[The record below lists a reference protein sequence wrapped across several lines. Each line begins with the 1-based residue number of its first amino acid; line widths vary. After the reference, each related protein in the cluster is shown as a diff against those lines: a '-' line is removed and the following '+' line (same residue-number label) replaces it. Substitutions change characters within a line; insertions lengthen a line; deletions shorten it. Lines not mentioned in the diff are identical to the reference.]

1 MMSTVL
7 RMTII
12 RIKGVMIK
20 RGKNENR
27 NDSNINLQMGI
38 EMIQSNSL
46 EIEIT
51 NGIKKGAS

>member
-20 RGKNENR
+20 GKNVNINYSNR
-27 NDSNINLQMGI
+27 NLKMRI

-46 EIEIT
+46 EIKIT
-51 NGIKKGAS
+51 NGIEKGAS

>member
-1 MMSTVL
+1 MSTVL
-7 RMTII
+7 RMKTI

-20 RGKNENR
+20 GKNANR

-38 EMIQSNSL
+38 EMIQINSL

>member
-1 MMSTVL
+1 M
-7 RMTII
+7 
-12 RIKGVMIK
+12 IKGE
-20 RGKNENR
+20 NANR

-51 NGIKKGAS
+51 NGIKKGQVKPGIL

>member
-1 MMSTVL
+1 
-7 RMTII
+7 
-12 RIKGVMIK
+12 MI
-20 RGKNENR
+20 RGKNANR
-27 NDSNINLQMGI
+27 NDSNKNLQMRI